1 VRVLLN
7 KAKLLFDKTTMG
19 PKVDT
24 VADDIQLPEHADV
37 VVIGGGIIG
46 VSTALALSEKGLKV
60 ALCEKGHIAGEQS
73 SRNWGWVRV
82 TRRDPRELML
92 SIESLKIWRTLDQK
106 LGIETGFNQ
115 CGILY
120 VSNDDKVIEGHLAWL
135 RRARKIAGDA
145 FDTREV
151 GKEEI
156 ASLLKGSKETVKG
169 GIFTPGDARAEP
181 QKAAPAI
188 ANALRKRGVSI
199 LTPCAV
205 RGIETSGGR
214 VSAVVTEHGTI
225 PCHAAVVAGGAWTRY
240 FCGNLGIELPQ
251 LLTRASVL
259 RTEPLEGG
267 PTCSANNEEFAF
279 RKRLDGGYTVAYG
292 LRTHADLTPDSFRL
306 FFKYIEALKSQ
317 MGALQ
322 ITIGKRF
329 FDELKRPRRWPL
341 DAPTV
346 FESIR
351 TLDPDPVVP
360 YVDKGFEAFTKAF
373 PHLSNARVAQRWAGY
388 IDVTPDA
395 IPVISN
401 VARVP
406 GMYIGTGFSGHGFGI
421 GPGAGKLMA
430 DLVTNDTPLV
440 DPHAFRLERFSDG
453 TKITID
459 AGF

>member
-1 VRVLLN
+1 
-7 KAKLLFDKTTMG
+7 MG

-24 VADDIQLPEHADV
+24 VADDIQLPERADV

-46 VSTALALSEKGLKV
+46 VSTALYLSDKGLQV
-60 ALCEKGHIAGEQS
+60 GLCEKGHIAGEQS

-82 TRRDPRELML
+82 TRRDPRELLL
-92 SIESLKIWRTLDQK
+92 SIESLKIWRTLDRT
-106 LGIETGFNQ
+106 LGIDTGFNE

-120 VSNDDKVIEGHLAWL
+120 VSDDDETLQRHRDWL
-135 RRARKIAGDA
+135 SRAREIAGDRL
-145 FDTREV
+145 DTREV
-151 GKEEI
+151 DTLAI
-156 ASLLKGSKETVKG
+156 AQLLPGASRSFRG
-169 GIFTPGDARAEP
+169 GIFTPSDARAEP

-188 ANALRKRGVSI
+188 ANALRRRGVKI

-205 RGIETSGGR
+205 RGVETSGAR

-225 PCHAAVVAGGAWTRY
+225 RCQAVVVAGGAWTRY
-240 FCGNLGIELPQ
+240 FCGNLGVDLPQ

-279 RKRLDGGYTVAYG
+279 RKRADGGYTVAYG
-292 LRTHADLTPDSFRL
+292 MRTHTDLTPDSFRL

-322 ITIGKRF
+322 IHLGKRF
-329 FDELKRPRRWPL
+329 FDEMKRPRRWSL
-341 DAPTV
+341 DRPTV
-346 FESIR
+346 FEAVR

-360 YVDKGFEAFTKAF
+360 YVDNGLREFVSVF
-373 PHLSNARVAQRWAGY
+373 PKLADARIAQRWAGY

-395 IPVISN
+395 IPIISP
-401 VARVP
+401 VERVR
-406 GMYIGTGFSGHGFGI
+406 GLFIGTGFSGHGFGI
-421 GPGAGKLMA
+421 GPGAGRLMA
-430 DLVTNDTPLV
+430 DLVNGDAPLV
-440 DPHAFRLERFSDG
+440 DTHAFRLSRFSDG

>member
-1 VRVLLN
+1 
-7 KAKLLFDKTTMG
+7 MG

-24 VADDIQLPEHADV
+24 VADDIKLPERADV

-46 VSTALALSEKGLKV
+46 VSTALALHEKGLSV

-82 TRRDPRELML
+82 TRRDPREVLL

-106 LGIETGFNQ
+106 LGIDTGFNQ

-120 VSNDDKVIEGHLAWL
+120 VSNDDAVLERHRDWL
-135 RRARKIAGDA
+135 KRAREIAGDHA

-151 GKEEI
+151 DAGEI
-156 ASLLKGSKETVKG
+156 SGLLPGATQTFKG

-188 ANALRKRGVSI
+188 ANALRRKGVSI

-214 VSAVVTEHGTI
+214 ASAVVTEHGTI
-225 PCHAAVVAGGAWTRY
+225 RCDAVVVAGGAWTRY
-240 FCGNLGIELPQ
+240 FCGNLGVELPQ

-267 PTCSANNEEFAF
+267 PSCSTNNEEFAF
-279 RKRLDGGYTVAYG
+279 RKRADGGYTVAYG

-317 MGALQ
+317 MGSLQ
-322 ITIGKRF
+322 IHIGKRF
-329 FDELKRPRRWPL
+329 FDELKRPRRWSL
-341 DAPTV
+341 SESTV
-346 FESIR
+346 FEHVR
-351 TLDPDPVVP
+351 TLDPDPMVA
-360 YVDKGFEAFTKAF
+360 YVDKGLKAFTETF
-373 PHLSNARVAQRWAGY
+373 PQFSGARIAQRWAGY

-395 IPVISN
+395 IPVISH

-406 GMYIGTGFSGHGFGI
+406 GMFIGTGFSGHGFGI
-421 GPGAGKLMA
+421 GPGAGRLMA
-430 DLVTNDTPLV
+430 DLVNGDAPLV
-440 DPHAFRLERFSDG
+440 DPHAFRLSRFSDG
-453 TKITID
+453 SKITID

>member
-1 VRVLLN
+1 
-7 KAKLLFDKTTMG
+7 MG
-19 PKVDT
+19 PKVDI
-24 VADDIQLPEHADV
+24 VADDIKLPERADV
-37 VVIGGGIIG
+37 VVVGGGIIG
-46 VSTALALSEKGLKV
+46 VSTALALSEKGLSV

-82 TRRDPRELML
+82 TRRDPRELLL
-92 SIESLKIWRTLDQK
+92 SIESLKVWRTLDKK

-120 VSNDDKVIEGHLAWL
+120 VSNDDATLERHRDWL
-135 RRARKIAGDA
+135 RRARDIAGDA
-145 FDTREV
+145 FDTREMDSR
-151 GKEEI
+151 EI
-156 ASLLKGSKETVKG
+156 SALLPGATRTYKG

-188 ANALRKRGVSI
+188 ANALRERGVSI

-205 RGIETSGGR
+205 RGVETSGGR

-225 PCHAAVVAGGAWTRY
+225 RCDAAVIAGGAWTRY
-240 FCGNLGIELPQ
+240 FCGNLGVDLPQ

-259 RTEPLEGG
+259 RTEPIEGG

-317 MGALQ
+317 LGALQ
-322 ITIGKRF
+322 ISVGRRF

-341 DAPTV
+341 DRPTV
-346 FESIR
+346 FESVR
-351 TLDPDPVVP
+351 TLDPDPIVP
-360 YVDKGFEAFTKAF
+360 YVDKGLQEFVAAF
-373 PHLSNARVAQRWAGY
+373 PRLSAARIAQRWAGY

-395 IPVISN
+395 IPIISN

-406 GMYIGTGFSGHGFGI
+406 GLFIGTGFSGHGFGI

-430 DLVTNDTPLV
+430 DIVHNDEPLV
-440 DPHAFRLERFSDG
+440 DTHVFRLSRFSDG
-453 TKITID
+453 SKITID

>member
-1 VRVLLN
+1 
-7 KAKLLFDKTTMG
+7 MG
-19 PKVDT
+19 PKVDIVT
-24 VADDIQLPEHADV
+24 DDILLPERADV

-46 VSTALALSEKGLKV
+46 VSTALALSEKGLGV

-82 TRRDPRELML
+82 TRRDPRELLL
-92 SIESLKIWRTLDQK
+92 SIESLKVWRTLNQK
-106 LGIETGFNQ
+106 LGVETGFNQ

-120 VSNDDKVIEGHLAWL
+120 VSNDDATLEGHRDWL
-135 RRARKIAGDA
+135 RRAREVAGDA

-151 GKEEI
+151 DSGEI
-156 ASLLKGSKETVKG
+156 STLLPGAARTFKA

-188 ANALRKRGVSI
+188 ANALRARGVSI

-214 VSAVVTEHGTI
+214 VNAVVTEHGTI
-225 PCHAAVVAGGAWTRY
+225 RCDAAVVAGGAWTRY
-240 FCGNLGIELPQ
+240 FCGNLGVDLPQ

-292 LRTHADLTPDSFRL
+292 MRTHADLTPDSFRL

-322 ITIGKRF
+322 ISVGKRF

-341 DAPTV
+341 DRPTV
-346 FESIR
+346 FESVR

-360 YVDKGFEAFTKAF
+360 YVDKGLQEFVAAF
-373 PHLSNARVAQRWAGY
+373 PQLSGARIAQRWAGY

-395 IPVISN
+395 IPIISN
-401 VARVP
+401 VTQLP
-406 GMYIGTGFSGHGFGI
+406 GLFIGTGFSGHGFGI

-430 DLVTNDTPLV
+430 DIVHNDKPLV
-440 DPHAFRLERFSDG
+440 DTHAFRLSRFSDG
-453 TKITID
+453 SKITID

>member
-1 VRVLLN
+1 
-7 KAKLLFDKTTMG
+7 MG
-19 PKVDT
+19 PKVDI
-24 VADDIQLPEHADV
+24 VADDIKLPECADV

-46 VSTALALSEKGLKV
+46 VCTALALSEKGLSV
-60 ALCEKGHIAGEQS
+60 ALCEKGYIAGEQS

-82 TRRDPRELML
+82 TRRDPRELLL
-92 SIESLKIWRTLDQK
+92 SIESLKIWRTLDEK
-106 LGIETGFNQ
+106 LGIQTGFNE

-120 VSNDDKVIEGHLAWL
+120 VSNDDATLERHRDWL
-135 RRARKIAGDA
+135 RRAREIGGDA

-151 GKEEI
+151 DTRDI
-156 ASLLKGSKETVKG
+156 AALLPGAARSFKG

-205 RGIETSGGR
+205 RGIETSRGR

-225 PCHAAVVAGGAWTRY
+225 RCDAAVVAGGAWTRY

-322 ITIGKRF
+322 ISVGKRF

-360 YVDKGFEAFTKAF
+360 YVDKGLQAFVATF
-373 PHLSNARVAQRWAGY
+373 PQLAGARIAQRWAGY

-395 IPVISN
+395 IPVISD
-401 VARVP
+401 VAKVP
-406 GMYIGTGFSGHGFGI
+406 GLFIGTGFSGHGFGI
-421 GPGAGKLMA
+421 GPGAGRLMA
-430 DLVTNDTPLV
+430 DIVHNDKPLV
-440 DPHAFRLERFSDG
+440 DTHAFRLSRFSDG
-453 TKITID
+453 SKITID

>member
-1 VRVLLN
+1 
-7 KAKLLFDKTTMG
+7 MG
-19 PKVDT
+19 PKVDI
-24 VADDIQLPEHADV
+24 VADDIKLPERADV
-37 VVIGGGIIG
+37 VVIGGGIMG
-46 VSTALALSEKGLKV
+46 VSTALALSEKGLSV

-82 TRRDPRELML
+82 TRRDPRELLL
-92 SIESLKIWRTLDQK
+92 SIESLKIWRTLDEK
-106 LGIETGFNQ
+106 LGIQTGFNE

-120 VSNDDKVIEGHLAWL
+120 VSNDDATLERHRDWL
-135 RRARKIAGDA
+135 RRAREIGGDA

-151 GKEEI
+151 DTRDI
-156 ASLLKGSKETVKG
+156 AALLPGATRSFKG

-205 RGIETSGGR
+205 RGIETSRGR
-214 VSAVVTEHGTI
+214 ISAVVTEHGTI
-225 PCHAAVVAGGAWTRY
+225 RCDAAVVAGGAWTRY
-240 FCGNLGIELPQ
+240 FCGNLGVDLPQ

-322 ITIGKRF
+322 ISVGKRF
-329 FDELKRPRRWPL
+329 FDELKRPRRWSL

-360 YVDKGFEAFTKAF
+360 YVDKGLQAFVAVF
-373 PHLSNARVAQRWAGY
+373 PQLAGARIAQRWAGY

-395 IPVISN
+395 IPVISD
-401 VARVP
+401 VAKVP
-406 GMYIGTGFSGHGFGI
+406 GLFIGTGFSGHGFGI
-421 GPGAGKLMA
+421 GPGAGRLMA
-430 DLVTNDTPLV
+430 DIVHNDKPLV
-440 DPHAFRLERFSDG
+440 DTHAFRLSRFSDG
-453 TKITID
+453 SKITID

>member
-1 VRVLLN
+1 
-7 KAKLLFDKTTMG
+7 MG

-24 VADDIQLPEHADV
+24 VADDIQLPERADV

-46 VSTALALSEKGLKV
+46 VSTALYLSDKGLQV

-82 TRRDPRELML
+82 TRRDPRELLL
-92 SIESLKIWRTLDQK
+92 SIESLKLWRTLDRT

-120 VSNDDKVIEGHLAWL
+120 VSNDDATLARHRDWL
-135 RRARKIAGDA
+135 TRARQIAGDA

-151 GKEEI
+151 DTEAI
-156 ASLLKGSKETVKG
+156 AGLLPGSTRSFKG
-169 GIFTPGDARAEP
+169 GIYTPGDARAEP

-188 ANALRKRGVSI
+188 ANALRKRGVKI

-205 RGIETSGGR
+205 RGIETSGGH

-225 PCHAAVVAGGAWTRY
+225 RCDAVVVAGGAWTRY
-240 FCGNLGIELPQ
+240 FCGNLGVELPQ

-279 RKRLDGGYTVAYG
+279 RKRADGGYTVAYG
-292 LRTHADLTPDSFRL
+292 LRTHADLTPDAFRL

-322 ITIGKRF
+322 IRVGKRF
-329 FDELKRPRRWPL
+329 LDELKRPRRWAL
-341 DAPTV
+341 DRPTL
-346 FESIR
+346 FEVIR

-360 YVDKGFEAFTKAF
+360 YVDNGLREFVKAF
-373 PHLSNARVAQRWAGY
+373 PQLAGAKIAQRWAGY

-395 IPVISN
+395 IPVISGA
-401 VARVP
+401 ARVP
-406 GMYIGTGFSGHGFGI
+406 GLFIGTGFSGHGFGI
-421 GPGAGKLMA
+421 GPAAGKLMA
-430 DLVTNDTPLV
+430 DLVNNDTPLV

>member
-1 VRVLLN
+1 
-7 KAKLLFDKTTMG
+7 MG

-24 VADDIQLPEHADV
+24 VADDIQLPERADV

-46 VSTALALSEKGLKV
+46 VSTALYLSEKGLQV

-82 TRRDPRELML
+82 TRRDPRELLL
-92 SIESLKIWRTLDQK
+92 SIESLKLWRTLDRT
-106 LGIETGFNQ
+106 LGIDTGFNQ

-120 VSNDDKVIEGHLAWL
+120 VSNDDATLARHRDWL
-135 RRARKIAGDA
+135 ARARQIAGDA

-151 GKEEI
+151 DTEAI
-156 ASLLKGSKETVKG
+156 AELLPGSTRSFKG
-169 GIFTPGDARAEP
+169 GIYTPGDARAEP

-188 ANALRKRGVSI
+188 ANALRKRGVKI

-205 RGIETSGGR
+205 RGIETSGGH

-225 PCHAAVVAGGAWTRY
+225 RCDAVVVAGGAWTRY
-240 FCGNLGIELPQ
+240 FCGNLGVELPQ

-279 RKRLDGGYTVAYG
+279 RKRADGGYTVAYG
-292 LRTHADLTPDSFRL
+292 LRTHADLTPDAFRL

-322 ITIGKRF
+322 IRVGKRF
-329 FDELKRPRRWPL
+329 LDELKRPRRWAL
-341 DAPTV
+341 DRPTI
-346 FESIR
+346 FEAIR

-360 YVDKGFEAFTKAF
+360 YVDNGLREFVKAF
-373 PHLSNARVAQRWAGY
+373 PHLAGAKIAQRWAGY

-395 IPVISN
+395 IPVISGA
-401 VARVP
+401 ARVP
-406 GMYIGTGFSGHGFGI
+406 GLFIGTGFSGHGFGI
-421 GPGAGKLMA
+421 GPAAGKLMA